1 VEGTVGLLD
10 VIGKDPTVM
19 AGALAAFV
27 FVGAAYF
34 IITLD
39 RQRANS
45 PSKDDTQIGIKLVLY
60 GLILAG
66 ISLAV
71 AGITGFLAF
80 VFSGAKGGSL
90 PIRAA
95 FPPILV
101 GVGVV
106 AAVAK
111 VLLPRTNAATF
122 KQPERYLLGA
132 LALQY
137 GVFAILGI
145 SGVLNGVF
153 LEYPWIMTSS
163 SLASTIVSAALAFVA
178 INRFGATSGWTM
190 PAPPP
195 PMQYP
200 PQGGPPPGGG
210 YPPQGGGYPPQGGGY
225 PPPQGGGYPPPQ
237 GGGYPPQGGGPQG
250 GGYPPQG
257 GGPQGGGYPPPQG
270 GGGGG
275 GYPPR

>member
-1 VEGTVGLLD
+1 MGFLD
-10 VIGKDPTVM
+10 VIGKDPTIVV
-19 AGALAAFV
+19 GALAAFI

-39 RQRANS
+39 RQRATS
-45 PSKDDTQIGIKLVLY
+45 PSKDDTQVGLKLVLY

-66 ISLAV
+66 VSLAV
-71 AGITGFLAF
+71 AGATNFLAF

-101 GVGVV
+101 GIGVV
-106 AAVAK
+106 AVVAK
-111 VLLPRTNAATF
+111 VLLPRTNAATQR
-122 KQPERYLLGA
+122 QPERYLLGS

-145 SGVLNGVF
+145 SGVLNGIF
-153 LEYPWIMTSS
+153 LEYPWMMTSS
-163 SLASTIVSAALAFVA
+163 SLASTIFSSAVGYLAL
-178 INRFGATSGWTM
+178 NRFGATSGWTM
-190 PAPPP
+190 PQPPP
-195 PMQYP
+195 PMPMQYP
-200 PQGGPPPGGG
+200 PQGGGQPPGGYGAPGGGLPPQGGGGFPPQGGGG
-210 YPPQGGGYPPQGGGY
+210 YPPQGGGGYPPPGGGGY
-225 PPPQGGGYPPPQ
+225 PPP
-237 GGGYPPQGGGPQG
+237 
-250 GGYPPQG
+250 
-257 GGPQGGGYPPPQG
+257 

>member
-1 VEGTVGLLD
+1 MGIFD

-19 AGALAAFV
+19 LGALGAFI
-27 FVGAAYF
+27 FVGVAYF

-45 PSKDDTQIGIKLVLY
+45 LSKDDTQVGLKLVLF

-66 ISLAV
+66 ISLAAQGV
-71 AGITGFLAF
+71 IGFLAF
-80 VFSGAKGGSL
+80 VFSGAKGGSG

-101 GVGVV
+101 GLAVVFAVG
-106 AAVAK
+106 K
-111 VLLPRTNAATF
+111 VLLPRTNASTQ
-122 KQPERYLLGA
+122 KQPERFLLGA
-132 LALQY
+132 LGLQY

-145 SGVLNGVF
+145 SGVLNGIF
-153 LEYPWIMTSS
+153 LEYPWMMTSG
-163 SLASTIVSAALAFVA
+163 SLATTIVSAAIGFLA
-178 INRFGATSGWTM
+178 INRFGATSGWSM
-190 PAPPP
+190 PAPPT

-200 PQGGPPPGGG
+200 PQAGPPPGGGYPPQGGGG
-210 YPPQGGGYPPQGGGY
+210 YPPQGGGYPPQGGGGY
-225 PPPQGGGYPPPQ
+225 PPQG
-237 GGGYPPQGGGPQG
+237 GGGYPPQGGG
-250 GGYPPQG
+250 GYPPQ
-257 GGPQGGGYPPPQG
+257 

>member
-1 VEGTVGLLD
+1 VGFLD
-10 VIGKDPTVM
+10 VMGKEPTAMV
-19 AGALAAFV
+19 GALAAFL

-45 PSKDDTQIGIKLVLY
+45 ASKDDTQVGLKLVLY
-60 GLILAG
+60 GLMLAG

-71 AGITGFLAF
+71 AGVTGFLAF

-106 AAVAK
+106 AVVVK
-111 VLLPRTNAATF
+111 VLLPRTNASTQ

-132 LALQY
+132 LGLQY

-145 SGVLNGVF
+145 SGVLNGIF
-153 LEYPWIMTSS
+153 LEYPWMMTSS
-163 SLASTIVSAALAFVA
+163 SLASTIVSAAIGFLAIA
-178 INRFGATSGWTM
+178 RFGAMSGWTM
-190 PAPPP
+190 PAPPAP
-195 PMQYP
+195 PAMQYP
-200 PQGGPPPGGG
+200 PQGGQPPGGGYPPPGGGG
-210 YPPQGGGYPPQGGGY
+210 YPPQGGGGYPPQG
-225 PPPQGGGYPPPQ
+225 
-237 GGGYPPQGGGPQG
+237 GGGYPPQGGG
-250 GGYPPQG
+250 GYPPQG
-257 GGPQGGGYPPPQG
+257 GGGYPPPQG
-270 GGGGG
+270 GGGG
-275 GYPPR
+275 YPPR

>member
-1 VEGTVGLLD
+1 MGIFD

-19 AGALAAFV
+19 FGALGAFI

-39 RQRANS
+39 RQRATS
-45 PSKDDTQIGIKLVLY
+45 PSKDDTQVGLKLVLF
-60 GLILAG
+60 GLVFAG
-66 ISLAV
+66 ISLASQ
-71 AGITGFLAF
+71 GITGFLAF
-80 VFSGAKGGSL
+80 VFSGAKGGSG

-101 GVGVV
+101 GVAVV
-106 AAVAK
+106 AVAAK

-122 KQPERYLLGA
+122 KQPERFLLGA
-132 LALQY
+132 LGLQY

-145 SGVLNGVF
+145 SGVLNGIF
-153 LEYPWIMTSS
+153 LEYPWAMTSG
-163 SLASTIVSAALAFVA
+163 SLAATIVSAAIGFLA

-190 PAPPP
+190 PVAPPPP

-225 PPPQGGGYPPPQ
+225 PPQ
-237 GGGYPPQGGGPQG
+237 GGGYPPQGGG
-250 GGYPPQG
+250 GYPPQG
-257 GGPQGGGYPPPQG
+257 GGGYPPAG
-270 GGGGG
+270 GGSG